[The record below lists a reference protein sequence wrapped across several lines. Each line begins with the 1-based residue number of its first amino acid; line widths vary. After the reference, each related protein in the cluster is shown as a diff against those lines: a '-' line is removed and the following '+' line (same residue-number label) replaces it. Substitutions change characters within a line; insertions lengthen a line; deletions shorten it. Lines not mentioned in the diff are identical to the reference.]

1 MEVVAERD
9 GHVDI
14 PGALAALRAGGTESI
29 LVEGGSTVITA
40 LLAAGVVDR
49 LIVAIAPMV
58 MGAGTQA
65 VDSLG
70 VERVT
75 DSIRLE
81 NRMIVPAGDDVVL
94 AWDVVSSRR
103 PAS

>member
-1 MEVVAERD
+1 M
-9 GHVDI
+9 
-14 PGALAALRAGGTESI
+14 PT
-29 LVEGGSTVITA
+29 
-40 LLAAGVVDR
+40 
-49 LIVAIAPMV
+49 IAPMV

-65 VDSLG
+65 VNSLG

>member
-1 MEVVAERD
+1 
-9 GHVDI
+9 
-14 PGALAALRAGGTESI
+14 LRAAGTESV

-65 VDSLG
+65 VNSLG

-75 DSIRLE
+75 DSIRLR

-94 AWDVVSSRR
+94 AWDVVSSRT
-103 PAS
+103 PPS